1 MTTQLP
7 PAYFLRDGAAFAPTT
22 MARGPWGSSISG
34 NFVGGIFGHVIER
47 SVVVDAGDPDL
58 QPARLT
64 VDLLRPAA
72 MAPVRVSTSI
82 VRRGRRLVLVEA
94 EMTQSDTVVAKASAL
109 FLRRGEQPP
118 GAVWTSPVTMPPVP
132 PEFDVG
138 LDTVPMVIWAY
149 GKDPNVAGRSFDLT
163 EWQHDGP
170 KFVWLRDIKPLI
182 DGEPMTAFARAA
194 MAGDVASS
202 LTHYGTDGLCFINA
216 DYTLALSRLPE
227 GPDIGLAA
235 LTHSSHGGVATGTA
249 AMFDRRGP
257 VGTATATA
265 LGNPGFTPRSM
276 G

>member
-47 SVVVDAGDPDL
+47 SVVVDAGEPDL

-109 FLRRGEQPP
+109 FLRTGEQPP

-132 PEFDVG
+132 PEPDIG

-149 GKDPNVAGRSFDLT
+149 GKDPNVAGPSFDLT

-182 DGEPMTAFARAA
+182 DGEPMTPFTRAA

-202 LTHYGTDGLCFINA
+202 LTHYGTDGLSFINA

-265 LGNPGFTPRSM
+265 LGNPGFTPRSA

>member
-7 PAYFLRDGAAFAPTT
+7 AAYFLRDGAAFAPTT
-22 MARGPWGSSISG
+22 MAKGPWGSSISG

-47 SVVVDAGDPDL
+47 SVVDDAGDTDL

-72 MAPVRVSTSI
+72 MAPVRVRTSI

-109 FLRRGEQPP
+109 FLRKGEQPP
-118 GAVWTSPVTMPPVP
+118 GAVWTSLVAMPPLP
-132 PEFDVG
+132 PEPDG
-138 LDTVPMVIWAY
+138 LLDAVPMVIWAY
-149 GKDPNVAGRSFDLT
+149 GKDPDLAGRSFDLSG
-163 EWQHDGP
+163 WQHDGP

-182 DGEPMTAFARAA
+182 DGEPMTAFTRAA

-202 LTHYGTDGLCFINA
+202 LTHYGTDGLHFINA

-235 LTHSSHGGVATGTA
+235 LTHSSHSGVATGTA
-249 AMFDRRGP
+249 VMFDRRGP
-257 VGTATATA
+257 IGTATATA
-265 LGNPGFTPRSM
+265 LGNPGFTPRTI